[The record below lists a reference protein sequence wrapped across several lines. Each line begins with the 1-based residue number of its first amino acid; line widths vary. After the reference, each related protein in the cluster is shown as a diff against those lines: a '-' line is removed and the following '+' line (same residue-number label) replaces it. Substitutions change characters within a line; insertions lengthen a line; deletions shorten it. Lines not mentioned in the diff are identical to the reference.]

1 MTSGGPGRR
10 LMMGDPQW
18 RQNSRWTPGEDSKSP
33 KLSLPATTLNS
44 EAGICAAARK
54 ADPLALR
61 QREQWQMLMGPI
73 SPAISYRTV
82 PQRQLP

>member
-10 LMMGDPQW
+10 LMMGEPQL
-18 RQNSRWTPGEDSKSP
+18 RQKSRCTPGEDSKSP
-33 KLSLPATTLNS
+33 KLSLPETTLNS
-44 EAGICAAARK
+44 DAGICAAAKK
-54 ADPLALR
+54 ADPLAFR
-61 QREQWQMLMGPI
+61 QREQWQRLMGPI